1 MEIEL
6 LKLNLC
12 FMFHKTVL
20 IRTSEVLP
28 SVRPASRVWTSTSPR
43 PAMLSQYST
52 VTHSEDTELTSSSN
66 TQMSV
71 GGIVTIF
78 ILINYS

>member
-1 MEIEL
+1 
-6 LKLNLC
+6 
-12 FMFHKTVL
+12 MFHKTVTVR
-20 IRTSEVLP
+20 ISEVLP
-28 SVRPASRVWTSTSPR
+28 SVSPASRVWTSTCPR

-52 VTHSEDTELTSSSN
+52 VTHSEATELTSTNN

-78 ILINYS
+78 ILDP

>member
-20 IRTSEVLP
+20 FRITSEVLP
-28 SVRPASRVWTSTSPR
+28 SVRPASSVWTSTSPR
-43 PAMLSQYST
+43 PVMLSQYST
-52 VTHSEDTELTSSSN
+52 VTHSEDTELTSTNN

-71 GGIVTIF
+71 GGICN
-78 ILINYS
+78 LDP